1 MERQVELA
9 FFLKK
14 CRWKMSSKNWHK
26 VLYIFSLCILVLSVL
41 FFVYSIANKKFSTR
55 LISENEALAQEIKS
69 LEDKSKTFDKEIE
82 DLDIEFNLKSQ
93 EFYEKYGYQ
102 FEANKS
108 DEIKKIKADYEEK
121 NKAIKS
127 EVREI
132 LRAYGAFFNSNIY
145 EKENYDRIVDDFLS
159 ISREENLEKHKNL
172 YKDLEIE
179 SLFKDLDGFASYLIK
194 VNKPSKELNLF
205 VFYASIYSSSI
216 YNFIKDDKVSFSEVY
231 VDFNNLLNI
240 YKEMEE
246 KSFKTGDLSSEKLV
260 YLKNFLDEK
269 VSEYY
274 KNYGIIRALEK
285 SDKNE
290 WK

>member
-1 MERQVELA
+1 MERQVEPA
-9 FFLKK
+9 FLLKK

-26 VLYIFSLCILVLSVL
+26 VLYIFSLCILVLSLL

-55 LISENEALAQEIKS
+55 LISENRALAQEIKS
-69 LEDKSKTFDKEIE
+69 LEDKSKTFDKEID

-108 DEIKKIKADYEEK
+108 EEIKKIKADYEEK

-127 EVREI
+127 EVRER

-194 VNKPSKELNLF
+194 VNKPSKEVNLF

-216 YNFIKDDKVSFSEVY
+216 SNFIEDDKAPFSEVY

-240 YKEMEE
+240 YKEMEK
-246 KSFKTGDLSSEKLV
+246 KSIKTGDLSSEKLD

-274 KNYGIIRALEK
+274 RNYGIIRALEK

-290 WK
+290 

>member
-1 MERQVELA
+1 
-9 FFLKK
+9 
-14 CRWKMSSKNWHK
+14 MSSNNWHK
-26 VLYIFSLCILVLSVL
+26 VLYIFSLCILGLSVL

-55 LISENEALAQEIKS
+55 LISENKALAQEIKS
-69 LEDKSKTFDKEIE
+69 LEDKSKTFDKEID

-127 EVREI
+127 EVRER

-159 ISREENLEKHKNL
+159 ISREENLEKHKNI

-194 VNKPSKELNLF
+194 ENKPSKELNLF

-231 VDFNNLLNI
+231 VDFNNLLDI

>member
-26 VLYIFSLCILVLSVL
+26 VLYIFSLCILGLSVL

-55 LISENEALAQEIKS
+55 LISENKALAQEIKS

-121 NKAIKS
+121 NKAIKT
-127 EVREI
+127 EVRER

-194 VNKPSKELNLF
+194 ENKPSKELNLF

>member
-1 MERQVELA
+1 MERQVEPA
-9 FFLKK
+9 FLLKK

-41 FFVYSIANKKFSTR
+41 FFAYSIANKKFSTR

-69 LEDKSKTFDKEIE
+69 LEDKSKTFDKEME

-127 EVREI
+127 EVRER

-159 ISREENLEKHKNL
+159 ISREENLEKHKNI

-179 SLFKDLDGFASYLIK
+179 SLFKDLDGFPSYLIK
-194 VNKPSKELNLF
+194 ENKPSKEVNLF

-216 YNFIKDDKVSFSEVY
+216 YNFIKDDKVSFSEIY
-231 VDFNNLLNI
+231 VDLNNLLNI

-274 KNYGIIRALEK
+274 RNYGIIRALEK

-290 WK
+290 

>member
-1 MERQVELA
+1 MERQVEPV
-9 FFLKK
+9 FFSKK

-26 VLYIFSLCILVLSVL
+26 VLYIFSIVILIVSLL
-41 FFVYSIANKKFSTR
+41 FFIYSLANKKFSTK
-55 LISENEALAQEIKS
+55 LIAENKGLTQEIQT
-69 LEDKSKTFDKEIE
+69 LEDKSRTYDKEIE

-127 EVREI
+127 EVRER

-194 VNKPSKELNLF
+194 ENKPSKELNLF
-205 VFYASIYSSSI
+205 IFYASIYSSSI
-216 YNFIKDDKVSFSEVY
+216 SNFIEDGKAPFSEVY
-231 VDFNNLLNI
+231 VDLNNLLNI
-240 YKEMEE
+240 YKEMEK
-246 KSFKTGDLSSEKLV
+246 KSFKTGDLSAEKLV
-260 YLKNFLDEK
+260 YLKNFVDEK